1 VQQTPLAIRDS
12 RVAMEEQEESDRNN
26 ITQSSSSPCKKNKS
40 FIVSGEKY
48 YDPISDLVSLVEPD
62 DLLESESD
70 SIVEEEESSPVQ
82 ILDISEVDID
92 AHKLGDEAVD
102 LVAILGESNDS
113 EPIKHCREEG
123 DKNNHDFNEESMGMN
138 AEEIQNLMK
147 ALKESNEKCLQLDL
161 KLSEADAEYQKKIT
175 ETTINVTT
183 DVTSRVTLAMAEKIK
198 LSEKLAKERGKEL
211 ERLKVET
218 NAEIDEVMQSLD
230 RVEADYAS
238 KLDDI
243 QRQLHEKEIAYA
255 ELANQL
261 AESRLLMQTAEAEM
275 RQLDEK
281 LHNCEDKRS
290 AFQSELEEST
300 TKFRK
305 AIDDEKAR
313 RQIEIDAAKMSIKL
327 AAEEQFGEANKLYMK
342 LKKDHDTLSE
352 ENAILLGEKKDF
364 ARREAELLSEVA
376 QIRADLARADVVVAK
391 TKHQAFEE
399 TDKLQSELDRTNEE
413 LRSLQQLC
421 EELMEIVESKDNS
434 VENHAS

>member
-1 VQQTPLAIRDS
+1 MQQTPLAIRDS

-113 EPIKHCREEG
+113 EPTKHCREEG
-123 DKNNHDFNEESMGMN
+123 GKDNHDFNEESMSMN

-175 ETTINVTT
+175 ETTINVTA

-261 AESRLLMQTAEAEM
+261 AESRLLMQTAEVEM

-327 AAEEQFGEANKLYMK
+327 AAEEQFGKPIVCN
-342 LKKDHDTLSE
+342 
-352 ENAILLGEKKDF
+352 G
-364 ARREAELLSEVA
+364 
-376 QIRADLARADVVVAK
+376 DV
-391 TKHQAFEE
+391 
-399 TDKLQSELDRTNEE
+399 
-413 LRSLQQLC
+413 
-421 EELMEIVESKDNS
+421 
-434 VENHAS
+434 

>member
-1 VQQTPLAIRDS
+1 
-12 RVAMEEQEESDRNN
+12 MEEQEESDRNN

>member
-1 VQQTPLAIRDS
+1 MQQTPLAIRDS

-26 ITQSSSSPCKKNKS
+26 NTLQSSFSPGKKNKS

-113 EPIKHCREEG
+113 EPTKHCREEG
-123 DKNNHDFNEESMGMN
+123 GKDNHDFNEESMSMN

-175 ETTINVTT
+175 ETTINVTA

-261 AESRLLMQTAEAEM
+261 AESRLLMQTAEVEM

-281 LHNCEDKRS
+281 LHNCEDERS

-327 AAEEQFGEANKLYMK
+327 AAEEQFGKPIVCN
-342 LKKDHDTLSE
+342 S
-352 ENAILLGEKKDF
+352 
-364 ARREAELLSEVA
+364 
-376 QIRADLARADVVVAK
+376 DV
-391 TKHQAFEE
+391 
-399 TDKLQSELDRTNEE
+399 
-413 LRSLQQLC
+413 
-421 EELMEIVESKDNS
+421 
-434 VENHAS
+434 